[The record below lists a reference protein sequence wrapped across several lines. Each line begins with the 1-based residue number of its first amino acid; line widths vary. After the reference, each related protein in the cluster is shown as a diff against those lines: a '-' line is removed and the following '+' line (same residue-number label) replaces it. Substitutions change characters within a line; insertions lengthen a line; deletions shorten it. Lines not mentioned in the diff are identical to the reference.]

1 MYPLLEDRLEIFRR
15 KGSLSLMEDFWNKGI
30 LMMNYFLLFVGKMI
44 NTFLFASIL
53 ELKKFVFAIMYVFR

>member
-1 MYPLLEDRLEIFRR
+1 
-15 KGSLSLMEDFWNKGI
+15 
-30 LMMNYFLLFVGKMI
+30 MMNYFLLFVGKMI